1 VVPLRLASN
10 SLWAARCHRGCL
22 VLHVARGAL
31 VCQDKLVDVI
41 GGDLMLHAGEEED
54 GVSEL

>member
-1 VVPLRLASN
+1 
-10 SLWAARCHRGCL
+10 
-22 VLHVARGAL
+22 VLHVARGVL